1 MSAPNP
7 QIPEEVQDLP
17 ERERRS
23 RVLKGAS
30 ILNGIDKSEISCTV
44 RNMHENGAE
53 LRVPAEAHIPSEF
66 LLYVP
71 IDRTAY
77 RCELRWRAGTRCGL
91 KFDGTAPKPHWH
103 YG

>member
-1 MSAPNP
+1 MNALNGNEQS
-7 QIPEEVQDLP
+7 QTS
-17 ERERRS
+17 EREHRH

-30 ILNGIDKSEISCTV
+30 ILSGIENSEIACTV
-44 RNMHENGAE
+44 RNMHEHGAE
-53 LRVPAEAHIPSEF
+53 LRVQPETTIPSEF

-71 IDRTAY
+71 VDRTAY
-77 RCELRWRAGTRCGL
+77 RCELRWRIGPRVGV